1 MTDTYAPPMPDYRID
16 GLAPATEAIKQDFF
30 TVTLS
35 DDMFVPLAEHH
46 SYDGHDS
53 YLLFH
58 DQAATWGVPGTAE
71 YVAFHLTRDMGKRT
85 FTFEYERAPVVPL
98 AQNWLVRRGCRP
110 DATML
115 DRNHGPRPADALT
128 SRLEDLLRTNPD
140 GRYEVLDHYTD
151 SPGSLDVATEVRTLV
166 RDSHPDSA
174 PAPYRLFLEETAKDF
189 RSYTVREGAFS
200 SAEAADAWAMD
211 RSAPLP
217 LPPGSESS
225 AVHRAHAARA
235 RTRSPLAGSASLAVP
250 PAPVTAPR
258 SAAHCAPCSG
268 RGAR

>member
-1 MTDTYAPPMPDYRID
+1 MTDTYEPPIPDYRID
-16 GLAPATEAIKQDFF
+16 GFAPATEALKQDFF
-30 TVTLS
+30 AVTLS

-46 SYDGHDS
+46 SDDGYDS

-58 DQAATWGVPGTAE
+58 DQAATWGVSGTAE
-71 YVAFHLTRDMGKRT
+71 YVAFHLTRDMGKRA
-85 FTFEYERAPVVPL
+85 FTFDYERAPVVPL
-98 AQNWLVRRGCRP
+98 AQNWLVRRGCPP

-151 SPGSLDVATEVRTLV
+151 TPGSLDIATEVRTLV

-174 PAPYRLFLEETAKDF
+174 P
-189 RSYTVREGAFS
+189 S

-235 RTRSPLAGSASLAVP
+235 RTRSALAGSASLAVP